1 MSRVPVAT
9 YRLQLHKDFDFD
21 QAAAIAGYL
30 HQLGISHVYSS
41 PYLQAAPGSKHG
53 YDVVDH
59 QRVNQELGGEEAH
72 ERFCKRLGEFQLGQ
86 ILDIVPNHMAI
97 AGRHNRYW
105 WDVLENG
112 PSSLYAPYFDIDWL
126 PTEEKLRN
134 KVLVPILG
142 DHYGRVLARH
152 EIVVKRHEGEFLI
165 EYFDQRLPVAPR
177 SLPYILSNAANRINS
192 DYLFFLSDALATLP
206 SATETDR
213 ASILARH
220 RDKEVVRA
228 LLARFCAESPG
239 TAAAIDAELEELNRD
254 VDSLDFFL
262 ERQNFRL
269 SFWKT
274 AGEELMYRR
283 FFDVNTL
290 VGLRMEDER
299 VFAGT
304 HSLIFDWIRR
314 GVLDGIRIDH
324 PDGLRNPEQYFQRLR
339 AAGGGWIVAEKIL
352 EPGEPLRTSWPIA
365 GTTGYDF
372 LYQAGG
378 LFIDPDGLAH
388 ITAFYERFTG
398 ETTSY
403 LDMCREKK
411 HMVMREILVSDV
423 NRLVS
428 LFVQVCESH
437 RDHRDYTRTD
447 ISRTLRE
454 IIACFPVYRT
464 YIVSGTGNVDPIDA
478 RYINEAVERA
488 KQNREELDQELF
500 DFIRDVLLLKFPGAT
515 ENEFIMRFQ
524 QFTGPAMAKGVEDTT
539 FYCYNRLSSANEVGG
554 DPGNPAVT
562 VPEFHAYC
570 AGLQADWPETMQ
582 ALSTHDTKRSED
594 VRARI
599 HLVTGIPDQWS
610 EAVER
615 WAAMNSRFKT
625 DNNPDANTEY
635 LIYQTMLGA
644 WPISFDRLAAYMQKA
659 TREAKRM
666 TSWINPNEQFD
677 RALRLFLK
685 KITSFDLFLSDFE
698 SFVKPLIEPGRISS
712 LAQTLLKMTV
722 PGVPDLYQGTELWD
736 LSLVDPDNRRPVDYA
751 LRSRLLSELPRL
763 DVKEIWRRQEEGLP
777 KLWLI
782 HQCLRV
788 RREHPGAFSA
798 ASSYKPIEA
807 EGEKA
812 PHIVAFLR
820 GNSVAAVAQ
829 RLPLAVNRNWGGTSM
844 KLSSGLW
851 RNVLANETLSGGV
864 IRVADLLTAFPV
876 ALLVRRNEQ

>member
-1 MSRVPVAT
+1 MSRTPVAT
-9 YRLQLHKDFDFD
+9 YRLQLHKEFDFD
-21 QAAAIAGYL
+21 KAAAIAGYL
-30 HQLGISHVYSS
+30 HKLGISHVYSS

-59 QRVNQELGGEEAH
+59 HRVNQELGGEEAH
-72 ERFCKRLGEFQLGQ
+72 ERFCKRLGEFHLGQ
-86 ILDIVPNHMAI
+86 VLDIVPNHMAI

-126 PTEEKLRN
+126 PVEEKLRN

-152 EIVVKRHEGEFLI
+152 EISVKRHEGEFLI
-165 EYFDQRLPVAPR
+165 EYFDHHLPAAPR
-177 SLPYILSNAANRINS
+177 SLPYILSNAATRISS
-192 DYLFFLSDALATLP
+192 DYLSFLSDAVANLP

-213 ASILARH
+213 ASVLARH

-228 LLARFCAESPG
+228 LLARFCGESPSA
-239 TAAAIDAELEELNRD
+239 AAAIDAELEELNRD
-254 VDSLDFFL
+254 IDSLDLFL

-290 VGLRMEDER
+290 VGLRMEDEA
-299 VFAGT
+299 VFADT

-339 AAGGGWIVAEKIL
+339 AATDGWIVAEKIV
-352 EPGEPLRTSWPIA
+352 EPGEPLRSSWPIA

-378 LFIDPDGLAH
+378 LFIDSKGLEH

-398 ETTSY
+398 ESTAY
-403 LDMCREKK
+403 QDMCREKK

-454 IIACFPVYRT
+454 IVACFPVYRT
-464 YIVSGTGNVDPIDA
+464 YIVSGTGNIDPLDA

-500 DFIRDVLLLKFPGAT
+500 DFIRDVLLLKFPGRI

-539 FYCYNRLSSANEVGG
+539 FYCYNRLTSANEVGG
-554 DPGNPAVT
+554 DPGSPVVT
-562 VPEFHAYC
+562 APQFHAYC
-570 AGLQADWPETMQ
+570 AGLQVDWPETML

-594 VRARI
+594 VRTRI
-599 HLVTGIPDQWS
+599 HVLTEIPDRWQ

-615 WAAMNSRFKT
+615 WTAMNRAFKT
-625 DNNPDANTEY
+625 ADYPDANTEY
-635 LIYQTMLGA
+635 LIYQTMVGA
-644 WPISFDRLAAYMQKA
+644 WPVSFDRLSAYMQKA

-677 RALRLFLK
+677 NALQGFLE
-685 KITSFDLFLSDFE
+685 KITSFDLFLSDLE
-698 SFVKPLIEPGRISS
+698 SFVKPLVEPGRISS
-712 LAQTLLKMTV
+712 LAQTLLKMTA

-736 LSLVDPDNRRPVDYA
+736 LSLVDPDNRRPVDYE
-751 LRSRLLSELPRL
+751 LRSQLLSELPRL
-763 DVKEIWRRQEEGLP
+763 NMKEIWNRQDEGLP

-782 HQCLRV
+782 HQTLRV
-788 RREHPGAFSA
+788 RRDHSEAFSA
-798 ASSYKPIEA
+798 AGSYKPIEA
-807 EGEKA
+807 QGEKA
-812 PHIVAFLR
+812 SHILSFLR
-820 GNSVAAVAQ
+820 GGAVATVAQ
-829 RLPLAVNRNWGGTSM
+829 RLPLTVNSNWGDTSIE
-844 KLSSGLW
+844 LSRGQW
-851 RNVLANETLSGGV
+851 RNVLAGETTPGGT
-864 IRVADLLTAFPV
+864 IRLGNLFAAFPV
-876 ALLVRRNEQ
+876 ALLIRQKEQ

>member
-1 MSRVPVAT
+1 MSRTPVAT
-9 YRLQLHKDFDFD
+9 YRLQLHKEFDFD
-21 QAAAIAGYL
+21 KAAAIAGYL
-30 HQLGISHVYSS
+30 HKLGISHVYSS

-59 QRVNQELGGEEAH
+59 HRVNQELGGEEAH
-72 ERFCKRLGEFQLGQ
+72 ERFCKRLGESQLGQ

-126 PTEEKLRN
+126 PVEEKLRN

-152 EIVVKRHEGEFLI
+152 EISVRRHEGEFLI
-165 EYFDQRLPVAPR
+165 EYFDHRLPVAPR
-177 SLPYILSNAANRINS
+177 ALPYILSNAANRINS
-192 DYLFFLSDALATLP
+192 DYLSFLSDALANLP

-213 ASILARH
+213 ASVLARH

-228 LLARFCAESPG
+228 LLARFCGESPSA
-239 TAAAIDAELEELNRD
+239 AAAIDAELEELNRD
-254 VDSLDFFL
+254 IDSLDLFL

-290 VGLRMEDER
+290 VGLRMEDEA
-299 VFAGT
+299 VFADT

-324 PDGLRNPEQYFQRLR
+324 PDGLRNPAQYFQRLR
-339 AAGGGWIVAEKIL
+339 AAVDGWIVAEKIV
-352 EPGEPLRTSWPIA
+352 EPGEPLRKSWPIA

-372 LYQAGG
+372 LYYAGG
-378 LFIDPDGLAH
+378 IFIDPAGLQQ
-388 ITAFYERFTG
+388 ITDFYERFTG
-398 ETTSY
+398 ESTSY
-403 LDMCREKK
+403 EDMCREKK

-464 YIVSGTGNVDPIDA
+464 YIVSGTGTIEPIDA
-478 RYINEAVERA
+478 HYINEAVERA

-500 DFIRDVLLLKFPGAT
+500 DFIRDVLLLKFPGAI

-554 DPGNPAVT
+554 DPGNPVVT
-562 VPEFHAYC
+562 VPQFHAYC
-570 AGLQADWPETMQ
+570 AALQADWPETML

-594 VRARI
+594 VRTRI
-599 HLVTGIPDQWS
+599 HLLTEIPDKWR

-615 WAAMNSRFKT
+615 WAAMNSQFKT
-625 DNNPDANTEY
+625 GEYPDANTEY

-644 WPISFDRLAAYMQKA
+644 WPISFDRLSAYMQKA

-677 RALRLFLK
+677 NALRQFLE
-685 KITSFDLFLSDFE
+685 KITSFDLFLSDLE

-712 LAQTLLKMTV
+712 LAQTLLKMTA

-736 LSLVDPDNRRPVDYA
+736 LSLVDPDNRRPVDYN
-751 LRSRLLSELPRL
+751 LRNQLLSELPRL
-763 DVKEIWRRQEEGLP
+763 NAKEIWARQDEGLP

-788 RREHPGAFSA
+788 RREHPDAFCA
-798 ASSYKPIEA
+798 AGSYKPLDA
-807 EGEKA
+807 QGEKA
-812 PHIVAFLR
+812 AHIVAFLR
-820 GNSVAAVAQ
+820 GNAVAVVAQ
-829 RLPLAVNRNWGGTSM
+829 RLPLTVNGNWRGTSI
-844 KLSSGLW
+844 KLSRGQW
-851 RNVLANETLSGGV
+851 RNVLTNETVSGGS
-864 IRVADLLTAFPV
+864 IRISDLLAAFPV
-876 ALLVRRNEQ
+876 ALLVAQNEQ

>member
-1 MSRVPVAT
+1 MSRIPVAT
-9 YRLQLHKDFDFD
+9 YRLQLHKEFDFD
-21 QAAAIAGYL
+21 KAAAIAGYL

-59 QRVNQELGGEEAH
+59 HRVNQELGGEEAH
-72 ERFCKRLGEFQLGQ
+72 ERFCKRLGEVQLGQ

-126 PTEEKLRN
+126 PIQEKLRN

-152 EIVVKRHEGEFLI
+152 EIVVKRYEGEFLI
-165 EYFDQRLPVAPR
+165 EYFDHRLPAAPR
-177 SLPYILSNAANRINS
+177 SLPYILSNAANRISS
-192 DYLFFLSDALATLP
+192 DYLSFLSDALANLP

-213 ASILARH
+213 ASVLARH

-228 LLARFCAESPG
+228 LLARFCGESPS
-239 TAAAIDAELEELNRD
+239 AAAAVDAELEELNHD
-254 VDSLDFFL
+254 IDSLDLFL

-274 AGEELMYRR
+274 AVEELMYRR

-290 VGLRMEDER
+290 VGLRMENES
-299 VFAGT
+299 VFADT

-314 GVLDGIRIDH
+314 GVLDGVRIDH
-324 PDGLRNPEQYFQRLR
+324 PDGLRNPEQYLQRLR
-339 AAGGGWIVAEKIL
+339 AATDGWIVAEKIL
-352 EPGEPLRTSWPIA
+352 EPGEPLRASWPID

-378 LFIDPDGLAH
+378 LFIDANGLQH

-398 ETTSY
+398 ESTSY

-411 HMVMREILVSDV
+411 HMVMREILASDV

-454 IIACFPVYRT
+454 IAACFPVYRT
-464 YIVSGTGNVDPIDA
+464 YIVSGTGNVDSIDA

-500 DFIRDVLLLKFPGAT
+500 DFIRDVLLLKFPGAI

-524 QFTGPAMAKGVEDTT
+524 QFTSPAMAKGVEDTT

-554 DPGNPAVT
+554 DPGNPVIT
-562 VPEFHAYC
+562 VPDFHAYC
-570 AGLQADWPETMQ
+570 SGLQANWPETML

-594 VRARI
+594 VRTRI
-599 HLVTGIPDQWS
+599 HLLTEIPDQWQ

-615 WAAMNSRFKT
+615 WTAMNSQFKT
-625 DNNPDANTEY
+625 DGYPDANTEY

-644 WPISFDRLAAYMQKA
+644 WPISFDRLSAYMQKA

-666 TSWINPNEQFD
+666 TSWINPNDQFD
-677 RALRLFLK
+677 KALRQFLE
-685 KITSFDLFLSDFE
+685 KIASFDLFLSDLE

-712 LAQTLLKMTV
+712 LSQTLLKMTV

-736 LSLVDPDNRRPVDYA
+736 LSLVDPDNRRPVDYD
-751 LRSRLLSELPRL
+751 LRSQLLSELPHL
-763 DVKEIWRRQEEGLP
+763 NVKEIWNRQDEGLP

-782 HQCLRV
+782 HQCLHV
-788 RREHPGAFSA
+788 RRDYPNAFSA
-798 ASSYKPIEA
+798 ASSYRSLDPQ
-807 EGEKA
+807 GEKA
-812 PHIVAFLR
+812 PHLVAFLR
-820 GNSVAAVAQ
+820 GNSVAVVAQ
-829 RLPLAVNRNWGGTSM
+829 RLPLTVNRNWGDTSI
-844 KLSSGLW
+844 KLSRGRW
-851 RNVLANETLSGGV
+851 RNVLTNETISGGQ
-864 IRVADLLTAFPV
+864 IHIANLFAAFPV
-876 ALLVRRNEQ
+876 ALLARQSEQ